1 MMASKLHATTTIKV
15 IKYKSEE
22 DYKKGKPYAVVEKK
36 GNVLLTSGMTA
47 IWNLVTGNSSSH
59 YDNTN
64 SYIGV
69 GDSDTAANENQ
80 TDLLGSNKTYK
91 QCYTGFP
98 AVGGKALLCFAIFGA
113 SDANYTWN
121 EFVVKNN
128 ATGICLNRAVQ
139 SFGTKTSGEVWP
151 IQIQIQLSN

>member
-1 MMASKLHATTTIKV
+1 MASKLHATTTIKV

-36 GNVLLTSGMTA
+36 GNLLLASGMNA
-47 IWNLVTGNSSSH
+47 IWNLVIGASSAH

-64 SYIGV
+64 TYIGV
-69 GDSDTAANENQ
+69 GDSNTAASEDQ

-91 QCYTGFP
+91 QCHTGFP
-98 AVGGKALLCFAIFGA
+98 AISTKSIMAFAIFQAG
-113 SDANYTWN
+113 DANYAWN
-121 EFVVKNN
+121 EFVIKNN
-128 ATGICLNRAVQ
+128 ATGVCLNRGVQ

-151 IQIQIQLSN
+151 VQIQIELSN

>member
-1 MMASKLHATTTIKV
+1 MASKLHATTIITV
-15 IKYKSEE
+15 TKYKSEE
-22 DYKKGKPYAVVEKK
+22 DYRKGKPYQVIEKK
-36 GNVLLTSGMTA
+36 GNLILATGMNA
-47 IWNLVTGNSSSH
+47 IWNLVTGGSSSH

-64 SYIGV
+64 TYIGV
-69 GDSDTAANENQ
+69 GDSNTAASESQ

-98 AVGGKALLCFAIFGA
+98 VVSTNTLMAFAVFEGT
-113 SDANYTWN
+113 DANYAWN

-128 ATGICLNRAVQ
+128 TTGVCLNRAVQ